1 MQGILQSVVILPNA
15 FTFLA
20 ASSFIKSGF
29 CAGYRKD
36 ISVPSDFTFCTSF
49 ITSGRTFKIISENE
63 YLLIILEI
71 RKIRLCQNIG
81 FLVTRLECVL

>member
-49 ITSGRTFKIISENE
+49 ITSGRTFNIISENE
-63 YLLIILEI
+63 YLLIIIFL
-71 RKIRLCQNIG
+71 RFAKFDCVKI
-81 FLVTRLECVL
+81 